1 MKNKFLLFLMLGVV
15 LFAACNDDDDPA
27 VPPTL
32 SEIAGEYSGDKL
44 TATINGEAAGE
55 NAAVNISRTTDT
67 TATITLN
74 NIVPDEASFKIEK
87 AKFETTGTSEFTSH
101 LSGEATNAT
110 GDLKVAA
117 TVEITNGVMTIAV
130 TTEVIENTATS
141 PADFYDTSYTG
152 DMAITVATE
161 PFPAVEQTIKIT
173 APTNGDA
180 SSINLLIEDFSFS
193 GMPLGDI
200 KLENVELTETENG
213 YTFSQDGVKLT
224 LDMVG
229 EVNIDATGTINSN
242 TLQFDLEIAAS
253 FMGTPITVKVEF
265 DGEVNA
271 E

>member
-130 TTEVIENTATS
+130 TTTEIELTN
-141 PADFYDTSYTG
+141 PLWGTSYTG
-152 DMAITVATE
+152 DMTINVNIIPIPTTS
-161 PFPAVEQTIKIT
+161 EQTVFIE
-173 APTNGDA
+173 AATNQDPNY
-180 SSINLLIEDFSFS
+180 INLVIRNFSFS
-193 GMPLGDI
+193 TMDLGDI
-200 KLENVELTETENG
+200 NLENIELVESENG
-213 YTFSQDGVKLT
+213 YTFEIADYT
-224 LDMVG
+224 L
-229 EVNIDATGTINSN
+229 NIPALATIGTITADANGSIVNEN
-242 TLQFDLEIAAS
+242 TLNLSLTIAA
-253 FMGTPITVKVEF
+253 GDAIDVTVNF
-265 DGEVNA
+265 DGEKNA

>member
-101 LSGEATNAT
+101 LSGEATNAA

-152 DMAITVATE
+152 DMTITVE
-161 PFPAVEQTIKIT
+161 EQPFDPIEQTIKIT

-180 SSINLLIEDFSFS
+180 ASINLLIENFSFT
-193 GMPLGDI
+193 GMNLGDI
-200 KLENVELTETENG
+200 KLENVVLTESENG
-213 YTFSQDGVKLT
+213 YTFSQTGVSLT
-224 LDMVG
+224 LPMVNT
-229 EVNIDATGTINSN
+229 VTIDAIGTINSN
-242 TLQFDLEIAAS
+242 TLHLELSIDAV
-253 FMGTPITVKVEF
+253 ILNVKVEF